1 MGRHAQDVTKIA
13 TKLIVDYGDEAE
25 TEAVERAELLHAI
38 GSHEE
43 ADLWMAI
50 MAHVA
55 DLRQRSRGAPLQS

>member
-25 TEAVERAELLHAI
+25 TEAVERAELRHAI
-38 GSHEE
+38 GSHKE
-43 ADLWMAI
+43 ADLWLAI

-55 DLRQRSRGAPLQS
+55 DLRRRSGAPLQS

>member
-25 TEAVERAELLHAI
+25 TEAVKRAELLHAI
-38 GSHEE
+38 GSHKE
-43 ADLWMAI
+43 ADLWLAI

-55 DLRQRSRGAPLQS
+55 DLRRRSGAPLQS